1 MLPLISLYQS
11 SSFSLRSVLRQ
22 WHYAVSIQRYSSSN
36 RSPIP
41 PSMNKSTTTQT
52 FDGMIDFRRQQ
63 ARRTVLIH
71 VKYRSILFAILCSG
85 IF

>member
-22 WHYAVSIQRYSSSN
+22 WHYAVSIQRYSSLN

-41 PSMNKSTTTQT
+41 PFSPSSMNKSTTTQT

-71 VKYRSILFAILCSG
+71 VKY
-85 IF
+85 